1 MSHLMGIICPGEVTD
16 HLRLDQETIKPL
28 LYLLKRGLDDRV
40 YFCIMWSHFD
50 SRIDEKTAT
59 TGRIAQQ
66 DVNIGLEKLFQHLS
80 QRSRLIQQSS
90 GLYSGRGK
98 IPIESSQIQRM
109 FIAKGVVEAATSNAS
124 TLDEILDR
132 YPFVSSFPKCVHG
145 FFQNL
150 LGIKC
155 FLSCHRVG
163 VFLSFSLPQVHTI
176 LERRVNHVIVL
187 KDGRVEAQGT
197 LNDLLETS
205 EEMQKLWQTVEKEQ
219 L

>member
-1 MSHLMGIICPGEVTD
+1 
-16 HLRLDQETIKPL
+16 
-28 LYLLKRGLDDRV
+28 
-40 YFCIMWSHFD
+40 MWSHCD
-50 SRIDEKTAT
+50 SRIDQKTAT

-80 QRSRLIQQSS
+80 QRSRLIQQSG

-132 YPFVSSFPKCVHG
+132 YPLVASFPKGVHG

-163 VFLSFSLPQVHTI
+163 VFLSLFHKYTLSWNEKSRIVGVSFTFSMGCMVQP
-176 LERRVNHVIVL
+176 
-187 KDGRVEAQGT
+187 
-197 LNDLLETS
+197 
-205 EEMQKLWQTVEKEQ
+205 
-219 L
+219 